1 MTTTPATTA
10 PAHSGGA
17 ITGHIMTPAEIVWM
31 DFRHGMFAPDRTITL
46 PRPRGAFDNPA
57 LYRDGGADAEVIR
70 FPARI
75 AESRV
80 DSVEAVPAWMIGA
93 TAAQAHRGL

>member
-1 MTTTPATTA
+1 MTIPATPT
-10 PAHSGGA
+10 PRHGGDA

-31 DFRHGMFAPDRTITL
+31 DFRHGMFAPARTITM
-46 PRPRGAFDNPA
+46 PRPCGVFDNPA
-57 LYRDGGADAEVIR
+57 LYRDGGADSEVIR